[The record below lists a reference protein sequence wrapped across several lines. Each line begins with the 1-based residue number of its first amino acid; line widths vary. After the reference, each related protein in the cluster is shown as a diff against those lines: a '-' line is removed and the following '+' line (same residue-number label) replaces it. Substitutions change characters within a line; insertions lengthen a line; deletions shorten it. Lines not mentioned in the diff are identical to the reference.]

1 MIRDDIQISE
11 LLPFELKSIAIIA
24 RYAKARTGINVSLR
38 DNNLFQ
44 NLEKCLRYAGELH
57 LLRTLI
63 KLKIEI
69 SDRTAIS
76 ERSMEPASL
85 GNDSSRSV
93 PVETYNDYKIRVKY
107 YDQLAA

>member
-1 MIRDDIQISE
+1 MIRDDIQIDE

-76 ERSMEPASL
+76 ERHLER
-85 GNDSSRSV
+85 GHDDSRRV